1 MEASDLKL
9 TRSDSLNIK
18 LLPGGGDGA
27 KAETRRPHTALLTH
41 PHPESESPSSTT
53 NDDVAPLSQK
63 VLAARSRS
71 SYPMRSSAPATPSGF
86 FAGAAC
92 MHASN
97 TAAAAAPAKP
107 AHAAYLTW
115 ESDRRLPAGRG

>member
-86 FAGAAC
+86 LLVLRAC
-92 MHASN
+92 MH
-97 TAAAAAPAKP
+97 
-107 AHAAYLTW
+107 LTQQQQQHLP
-115 ESDRRLPAGRG
+115 SPRTRLT